1 MCRPPTEVALLQ
13 RTVDRSELGIQLS
26 AEAIHDGDNREGNA
40 SGDQS
45 VFDRGRA
52 RFLLAAS
59 VGGPFIS
66 LDRFLGYKHLVFVDR
81 ILKLAV
87 AFNY

>member
-13 RTVDRSELGIQLS
+13 RTVDRSELGVQLS

-52 RFLLAAS
+52 RF
-59 VGGPFIS
+59 VGKKPADGRGHP
-66 LDRFLGYKHLVFVDR
+66 DEKR
-81 ILKLAV
+81 
-87 AFNY
+87 